1 LREISANILVASTQ
15 FERPFDYSTSSWV
28 RDNDCR
34 AKNVSKLAQY
44 VALKSAT
51 SRGGIRAENVSK
63 LAQYVALR
71 SISFGGGIRAKD
83 VSKLRAVQRHYVD
96 EDGGERGQ
104 EVNVDISPVKGSD
117 RFAYFIKSVDNPPY
131 IRFTVPGT

>member
-1 LREISANILVASTQ
+1 VTKLAQYVALKSIS
-15 FERPFDYSTSSWV
+15 SSGGI
-28 RDNDCR
+28 R
-34 AKNVSKLAQY
+34 AKDVSKLAQY
-44 VALKSAT
+44 VALKSVT
-51 SRGGIRAENVSK
+51 SRGGI
-63 LAQYVALR
+63 Q
-71 SISFGGGIRAKD
+71 AKD

>member
-1 LREISANILVASTQ
+1 MASTQ

-34 AKNVSKLAQY
+34 AKN
-44 VALKSAT
+44 
-51 SRGGIRAENVSK
+51 
-63 LAQYVALR
+63 
-71 SISFGGGIRAKD
+71 